1 MTFRLLLTLA
11 LFATCSAL
19 ASGNIPKAKAPLAI
33 EDSIIMPAASAAAK
47 NTAPAAQNE
56 TLLYASS
63 SSEETMCVMESSSS
77 VQQMTPAVSSSSA
90 TLATSSSSSSANFA
104 VSSSSTNSVQD
115 STNLV
120 ISSSSEASLSSSS
133 ITKSGKN
140 PYNLPDELMP
150 LWNSMSM
157 RQKAGQMIMVFLTS
171 SDFVIENELGGVLI
185 TGKHFREANSY
196 LQRMN
201 AIDSSLKIPLLVA
214 TDQEGGIVNRLAS
227 YSDRW
232 KHTPSAREMRY
243 MDTTK
248 IHAISKKIG
257 SALKNLKINMN
268 LAPVLDPSKDN
279 RDTNSFMEE
288 SRRSWGNDTAN
299 AYKVRA
305 FVNGMRD
312 NGIICV
318 SKHFPGYDSW
328 TNSDLQISVS
338 ASPKEKINKRVSFFK
353 TLSKDIPVTMMSSV
367 HFLRISS
374 RPAVFD
380 ANIVK
385 MARRGNPDM
394 VMLTDDIWGT
404 SLRAWAS
411 GKTQIPPRK
420 AYPDKDFK
428 RLVTAIIDAGND
440 ILMISYTSKAKD
452 MLDIM
457 MELSD
462 KSSKYK
468 RRIEESAARI
478 LKLKYKA
485 GILKF

>member
-1 MTFRLLLTLA
+1 MTFRLLLTLV

-33 EDSIIMPAASAAAK
+33 EDSIIMPATSASAK

-90 TLATSSSSSSANFA
+90 TLAKDSTNLATSSSSTT
-104 VSSSSTNSVQD
+104 VQSSSSV
-115 STNLV
+115 
-120 ISSSSEASLSSSS
+120 A
-133 ITKSGKN
+133 KSGKN

-171 SDFVIENELGGVLI
+171 PQFVIENELGGVLI
-185 TGKHFREANSY
+185 TGKHLRSFDNYKE
-196 LQRMN
+196 RMDE
-201 AIDSSLKIPLLVA
+201 IDRNLKIPLFTAL
-214 TDQEGGIVNRLAS
+214 DQEGGLVNRLVS
-227 YSDRW
+227 YSKQW
-232 KHTPSAREMRY
+232 EGLPSAREMRR
-243 MDTTK
+243 MDTTQ
-248 IHAISKKIG
+248 IYTLTKKIG
-257 SALKNLKINMN
+257 RTLKDIKINMN
-268 LAPVLDPSKDN
+268 LAPVLDPSKDH
-279 RDTNSFMEE
+279 RGTNSFMEE
-288 SRRSWGNDTAN
+288 SRRSWGNDTTN

-312 NGIICV
+312 NGVICV

-328 TNSDLQISVS
+328 TNSDLQIAIS
-338 ASPKEKINKRVSFFK
+338 ASPKEKINQNMSFFR

-385 MARRGNPDM
+385 MARRGFPDM
-394 VMLTDDIWGT
+394 VVLTDDLWGT

-420 AYPDKDFK
+420 NYPEKDFK
-428 RLVTAIIDAGND
+428 RLITAIIDAGND

-478 LKLKYKA
+478 LKLKYKM
-485 GILKF
+485 GLLKL

>member
-1 MTFRLLLTLA
+1 MTFRLLLTLV

-33 EDSIIMPAASAAAK
+33 EDSIIMPATSASAK
-47 NTAPAAQNE
+47 NTAPAAQSE

-90 TLATSSSSSSANFA
+90 TLATSSSSATSSSATLAKDSTNLA
-104 VSSSSTNSVQD
+104 TSSSSTTVH
-115 STNLV
+115 
-120 ISSSSEASLSSSS
+120 SSSSV
-133 ITKSGKN
+133 TKSGKN

-171 SDFVIENELGGVLI
+171 PQFIIENELGGVLI
-185 TGKHFREANSY
+185 TGKHLRSFDNYKE
-196 LQRMN
+196 RMDE
-201 AIDSSLKIPLLVA
+201 IDRNLKIPLFTAL
-214 TDQEGGIVNRLAS
+214 DQEGGLVNRLVS
-227 YSDRW
+227 YSKQW
-232 KHTPSAREMRY
+232 EGLPSAREMRR
-243 MDTTK
+243 MDTTQ
-248 IHAISKKIG
+248 IYTLTKKIG
-257 SALKNLKINMN
+257 RTLKDIKINMN
-268 LAPVLDPSKDN
+268 LAPVLDPSKDH
-279 RDTNSFMEE
+279 RGTNSFMEE
-288 SRRSWGNDTAN
+288 SRRSWGYDTTN

-312 NGIICV
+312 NGVICV

-328 TNSDLQISVS
+328 TNSDLQIAIS
-338 ASPKEKINKRVSFFK
+338 ASPKERINQNASFFR

-385 MARRGNPDM
+385 MARRGFPDM
-394 VMLTDDIWGT
+394 VVLTDDLWGT

-420 AYPDKDFK
+420 NYPEKDFK
-428 RLVTAIIDAGND
+428 RLITAIIDAGND

-485 GILKF
+485 GILKL

>member
-1 MTFRLLLTLA
+1 MTFRLLLTLV

-33 EDSIIMPAASAAAK
+33 EDSIIMPATSASAK
-47 NTAPAAQNE
+47 NTAPAAQSE

-90 TLATSSSSSSANFA
+90 TLATSSSSATSSSATLAKDSTNLA
-104 VSSSSTNSVQD
+104 TSSSSTTVH
-115 STNLV
+115 
-120 ISSSSEASLSSSS
+120 SSSSV
-133 ITKSGKN
+133 TKSGKN

-171 SDFVIENELGGVLI
+171 PQFIIENELGGVLI
-185 TGKHFREANSY
+185 TGKHLRSFDNYKE
-196 LQRMN
+196 RMDE
-201 AIDSSLKIPLLVA
+201 IDRNLKIPLFTAL
-214 TDQEGGIVNRLAS
+214 DQEGGLVNRLVS
-227 YSDRW
+227 YSKQW
-232 KHTPSAREMRY
+232 EGLPSAREMRR
-243 MDTTK
+243 MDTTQ
-248 IHAISKKIG
+248 IYTLTKKIG
-257 SALKNLKINMN
+257 RTLKDIKINMN
-268 LAPVLDPSKDN
+268 LAPVLDPSKDH
-279 RDTNSFMEE
+279 RGTNSFMEE
-288 SRRSWGNDTAN
+288 SRRSWGYDTTN

-312 NGIICV
+312 NGVICV

-328 TNSDLQISVS
+328 TNSDLQIAIS
-338 ASPKEKINKRVSFFK
+338 ASPKERINQNASFFR

-385 MARRGNPDM
+385 MARRGFPDM
-394 VMLTDDIWGT
+394 VVLTDDLWGT

-420 AYPDKDFK
+420 NYPEKDFK
-428 RLVTAIIDAGND
+428 RLITAIIDAGND

-478 LKLKYKA
+478 LKLKYKT
-485 GILKF
+485 

>member
-1 MTFRLLLTLA
+1 MTFRLLLTLV

-33 EDSIIMPAASAAAK
+33 EDSIIMPATSASAK
-47 NTAPAAQNE
+47 NTAPVAQNE

-90 TLATSSSSSSANFA
+90 TLATSSSSATSSSATLAKDPTNLA
-104 VSSSSTNSVQD
+104 TSSSSTTVQ
-115 STNLV
+115 
-120 ISSSSEASLSSSS
+120 SSSSVA
-133 ITKSGKN
+133 KSGKN

-171 SDFVIENELGGVLI
+171 PQFIIENELGGVLI
-185 TGKHFREANSY
+185 TGKHLRSFDNYKE
-196 LQRMN
+196 RMDE
-201 AIDSSLKIPLLVA
+201 IDRNLKIPLFTAL
-214 TDQEGGIVNRLAS
+214 DQEGGLVNRLIS
-227 YSDRW
+227 YSKQW
-232 KHTPSAREMRY
+232 EGLPSAREMRR
-243 MDTTK
+243 MDTTQ
-248 IHAISKKIG
+248 IYTLTKKIG
-257 SALKNLKINMN
+257 RTLKDIKINMN
-268 LAPVLDPSKDN
+268 LAPVLDPSKDH
-279 RDTNSFMEE
+279 RGTNSFMEE
-288 SRRSWGNDTAN
+288 SRRSWGYDTTN

-312 NGIICV
+312 NGVICV

-328 TNSDLQISVS
+328 TNSDLQIAIS
-338 ASPKEKINKRVSFFK
+338 ASPKERINQNASFFR

-385 MARRGNPDM
+385 MARRGFPDM
-394 VMLTDDIWGT
+394 VVLTDDLWGT

-420 AYPDKDFK
+420 NYPEKDFK
-428 RLVTAIIDAGND
+428 RLITAIIDAGND

-485 GILKF
+485 GILKL

>member
-1 MTFRLLLTLA
+1 MTFRLLLTLV

-33 EDSIIMPAASAAAK
+33 EDSIITPATSASAK
-47 NTAPAAQNE
+47 NTAPVAQNE

-90 TLATSSSSSSANFA
+90 TLATSSSSATSSSATLAKDSTNLA
-104 VSSSSTNSVQD
+104 TSSSSTTVQ
-115 STNLV
+115 
-120 ISSSSEASLSSSS
+120 SSSSVA
-133 ITKSGKN
+133 KSGKN

-171 SDFVIENELGGVLI
+171 PQFVIENELGGVLI
-185 TGKHFREANSY
+185 TGKHLRSFDNYKE
-196 LQRMN
+196 RMDE
-201 AIDSSLKIPLLVA
+201 IDRNLKIPLFTAL
-214 TDQEGGIVNRLAS
+214 DQEGGLVNRLVS
-227 YSDRW
+227 YSKQW
-232 KHTPSAREMRY
+232 EGLPSAREMRR
-243 MDTTK
+243 MDTTQ
-248 IHAISKKIG
+248 IYTLTKKIG
-257 SALKNLKINMN
+257 RTLKDIKINMN
-268 LAPVLDPSKDN
+268 LAPVLDPSKDH
-279 RDTNSFMEE
+279 RGTNSFMEE
-288 SRRSWGNDTAN
+288 SRRSWGYDTTN

-312 NGIICV
+312 NGVICV

-328 TNSDLQISVS
+328 TNSDLQIAIS
-338 ASPKEKINKRVSFFK
+338 ASPKERINQNASFFR

-385 MARRGNPDM
+385 MARRGFPDM
-394 VMLTDDIWGT
+394 VVLTDDLWGT

-420 AYPDKDFK
+420 NYPEKDFK
-428 RLVTAIIDAGND
+428 RLITAIIDAGND

-485 GILKF
+485 GILKL

>member
-1 MTFRLLLTLA
+1 MTFRLLLTLV

-33 EDSIIMPAASAAAK
+33 EDSIIMPATSASAK

-90 TLATSSSSSSANFA
+90 TLATSSSSATSSSATLAKDSTNLA
-104 VSSSSTNSVQD
+104 TSSSSTTVQ
-115 STNLV
+115 
-120 ISSSSEASLSSSS
+120 SSSSVA
-133 ITKSGKN
+133 KSGKN

-171 SDFVIENELGGVLI
+171 PQFVIENELGGVLI
-185 TGKHFREANSY
+185 TGKHLRSFDNYKE
-196 LQRMN
+196 RMDE
-201 AIDSSLKIPLLVA
+201 IDRNLKIPLFTAL
-214 TDQEGGIVNRLAS
+214 DQEGGLVNRLVS
-227 YSDRW
+227 YSKQW
-232 KHTPSAREMRY
+232 EGLPSAREMRR
-243 MDTTK
+243 MDTTQ
-248 IHAISKKIG
+248 IYTLTKKIG
-257 SALKNLKINMN
+257 RTLKDIKINMN
-268 LAPVLDPSKDN
+268 LAPVLDPSKDH
-279 RDTNSFMEE
+279 RGTNSFMEE
-288 SRRSWGNDTAN
+288 SRRSWGYDTTN

-312 NGIICV
+312 NGVICV

-328 TNSDLQISVS
+328 TNSDLQIAIS
-338 ASPKEKINKRVSFFK
+338 ASPKERINQNASFFR

-385 MARRGNPDM
+385 MARRGFPDM
-394 VMLTDDIWGT
+394 VVLTDDLWGT

-420 AYPDKDFK
+420 NYPEKDFK
-428 RLVTAIIDAGND
+428 RLITAIIDAGND

-485 GILKF
+485 GILKL

>member
-1 MTFRLLLTLA
+1 MTFRLLLTLV

-33 EDSIIMPAASAAAK
+33 EDSIIMPATSASAK

-63 SSEETMCVMESSSS
+63 SSEETMCVESSSS

-90 TLATSSSSSSANFA
+90 TLATSSSSATSSSATLAKDSTNLA
-104 VSSSSTNSVQD
+104 TSSSSTTVQ
-115 STNLV
+115 
-120 ISSSSEASLSSSS
+120 SSSSVA
-133 ITKSGKN
+133 KSGKN

-171 SDFVIENELGGVLI
+171 PQFVIENELGGVLI
-185 TGKHFREANSY
+185 TGKHLRSFDNYKE
-196 LQRMN
+196 RMDE
-201 AIDSSLKIPLLVA
+201 IDRNLKIPLFTAL
-214 TDQEGGIVNRLAS
+214 DQEGGLVNRLVS
-227 YSDRW
+227 YSKQW
-232 KHTPSAREMRY
+232 EGLPSAREMRR
-243 MDTTK
+243 MDTTQ
-248 IHAISKKIG
+248 IYTLTKKIG
-257 SALKNLKINMN
+257 RTLKDIKINMN
-268 LAPVLDPSKDN
+268 LAPVLDPSKDH
-279 RDTNSFMEE
+279 RGTNSFMEE
-288 SRRSWGNDTAN
+288 SRRSWGNDTTN

-312 NGIICV
+312 NGVICV

-328 TNSDLQISVS
+328 TNSDLQIAIS
-338 ASPKEKINKRVSFFK
+338 ASPKERINQNASFFR

-367 HFLRISS
+367 HFLRISG

-385 MARRGNPDM
+385 MARRGFPDM
-394 VMLTDDIWGT
+394 VVLTDDLWGT

-411 GKTQIPPRK
+411 GKTQIHPRK
-420 AYPDKDFK
+420 NYPEKDFK
-428 RLVTAIIDAGND
+428 RLITAIIDAGND

-485 GILKF
+485 GILKL

>member
-1 MTFRLLLTLA
+1 MTFRLLLTLV

-33 EDSIIMPAASAAAK
+33 EDSIIMPATSASAK

-90 TLATSSSSSSANFA
+90 TLATSSSSATSSSANLA
-104 VSSSSTNSVQD
+104 KDSTNLATSSSSTTVQ
-115 STNLV
+115 
-120 ISSSSEASLSSSS
+120 SSSSVA
-133 ITKSGKN
+133 KSGKN

-171 SDFVIENELGGVLI
+171 PQFVIENELGGVLI
-185 TGKHFREANSY
+185 TGKHLRSFDNYKE
-196 LQRMN
+196 RMDE
-201 AIDSSLKIPLLVA
+201 IDRNLKIPLFTAL
-214 TDQEGGIVNRLAS
+214 DQEGGLVNRLVS
-227 YSDRW
+227 YSKQW
-232 KHTPSAREMRY
+232 EGLPSAREMRR
-243 MDTTK
+243 MDTTQ
-248 IHAISKKIG
+248 IYTLTKKIG
-257 SALKNLKINMN
+257 RTLKDIKINMN
-268 LAPVLDPSKDN
+268 LAPVLDPSKDH
-279 RDTNSFMEE
+279 RGTNSFMEE
-288 SRRSWGNDTAN
+288 SRRSWGNDTTN
-299 AYKVRA
+299 AYKIRA
-305 FVNGMRD
+305 FVHGMRD
-312 NGIICV
+312 NGVICV
-318 SKHFPGYDSW
+318 SKHFPGYDAW
-328 TNSDLQISVS
+328 TNSDLQIAIS
-338 ASPKEKINKRVSFFK
+338 ASPKEKIEQNISFFR

-385 MARRGNPDM
+385 MARKNFPDM
-394 VMLTDDIWGT
+394 VMLTDDLWGT

-420 AYPDKDFK
+420 TYPDKDFK

-452 MLDIM
+452 MLNIM

-468 RRIEESAARI
+468 KRIEESAARI
-478 LKLKYKA
+478 LKLKYKM
-485 GILKF
+485 GLLKL

>member
-1 MTFRLLLTLA
+1 MTFRLLLTLV

-90 TLATSSSSSSANFA
+90 TLATSSSSATSSSATLA
-104 VSSSSTNSVQD
+104 KD

-120 ISSSSEASLSSSS
+120 TSSSSTTVQSSSS
-133 ITKSGKN
+133 VAKSGKN

-171 SDFVIENELGGVLI
+171 PQFIIENELGGVLI
-185 TGKHFREANSY
+185 TGKHLRSFDNYKE
-196 LQRMN
+196 RMDE
-201 AIDSSLKIPLLVA
+201 IDRNLKIPLFTAL
-214 TDQEGGIVNRLAS
+214 DQEGGLVNRLVS
-227 YSDRW
+227 YSKQW
-232 KHTPSAREMRY
+232 EGLPSAREMRR
-243 MDTTK
+243 MDTTQ
-248 IHAISKKIG
+248 IYTLTKKIG
-257 SALKNLKINMN
+257 RTLKDIKINMN
-268 LAPVLDPSKDN
+268 LAPVLDPSKDH
-279 RDTNSFMEE
+279 RGTNSFMEE
-288 SRRSWGNDTAN
+288 SRRSWGYDTTN

-312 NGIICV
+312 NGVICV

-328 TNSDLQISVS
+328 TNSDLQIAIS
-338 ASPKEKINKRVSFFK
+338 ASPKERINQNASFFR

-385 MARRGNPDM
+385 MARRGFPDM
-394 VMLTDDIWGT
+394 VVLTDDLWGT

-420 AYPDKDFK
+420 NYPEKDFK
-428 RLVTAIIDAGND
+428 RLITAIIDAGND

-485 GILKF
+485 GILKL

>member
-1 MTFRLLLTLA
+1 MTFRLLLTLV

-33 EDSIIMPAASAAAK
+33 EDSIIMPATSASAK
-47 NTAPAAQNE
+47 NTAPVAQNE

-90 TLATSSSSSSANFA
+90 TLATSNSSATSSSATLAKDSTNLA
-104 VSSSSTNSVQD
+104 TSSSSTTVQ
-115 STNLV
+115 
-120 ISSSSEASLSSSS
+120 SSSSFA
-133 ITKSGKN
+133 KSGKN

-171 SDFVIENELGGVLI
+171 PQFIIENELGGVLI
-185 TGKHFREANSY
+185 TGKHLRSFDNYKE
-196 LQRMN
+196 RMDE
-201 AIDSSLKIPLLVA
+201 IDRNLKIPLFTAL
-214 TDQEGGIVNRLAS
+214 DQEGGLVNRLVS
-227 YSDRW
+227 YSKQW
-232 KHTPSAREMRY
+232 EGLPSAREMRR
-243 MDTTK
+243 MDTTQ
-248 IHAISKKIG
+248 IYTLTKKIG
-257 SALKNLKINMN
+257 RTLKDIKINMN
-268 LAPVLDPSKDN
+268 LAPVLDPSKDH
-279 RDTNSFMEE
+279 RGTNSFMEE
-288 SRRSWGNDTAN
+288 SRRSWGYDTTN

-312 NGIICV
+312 NGVICV

-328 TNSDLQISVS
+328 TNSDLQIAIS
-338 ASPKEKINKRVSFFK
+338 ASPKERINQNASFFR

-385 MARRGNPDM
+385 MARRGFPDM
-394 VMLTDDIWGT
+394 VVLTDDLWGT

-420 AYPDKDFK
+420 NYPEKDFK
-428 RLVTAIIDAGND
+428 RLITAIIDAGND

-485 GILKF
+485 GILKL

>member
-1 MTFRLLLTLA
+1 MTFRLLLTLV

-33 EDSIIMPAASAAAK
+33 EDSIIMPATSASAK

-63 SSEETMCVMESSSS
+63 SSEETMCVMISSSS

-90 TLATSSSSSSANFA
+90 TLAKDSTNLAASSSSATSQ
-104 VSSSSTNSVQD
+104 SSSSV
-115 STNLV
+115 
-120 ISSSSEASLSSSS
+120 A
-133 ITKSGKN
+133 KSGKN

-171 SDFVIENELGGVLI
+171 PQFVIENELGGVLI
-185 TGKHFREANSY
+185 TGKHLRSFDNYKE
-196 LQRMN
+196 RMDE
-201 AIDSSLKIPLLVA
+201 IDRNLKIPLFTAL
-214 TDQEGGIVNRLAS
+214 DQEGGLVNRLVS
-227 YSDRW
+227 YSKQW
-232 KHTPSAREMRY
+232 EGLPSAREMRR
-243 MDTTK
+243 MDTTQ
-248 IHAISKKIG
+248 IYTLTKKIG
-257 SALKNLKINMN
+257 RTLKDIRINMN
-268 LAPVLDPSKDN
+268 LAPVLDPSKDH
-279 RDTNSFMEE
+279 RGTNSFMEE
-288 SRRSWGNDTAN
+288 SHRSWGNDTTN

-312 NGIICV
+312 NGVICV

-328 TNSDLQISVS
+328 TNSDLQIAIS
-338 ASPKEKINKRVSFFK
+338 ASPKEKINQNVSFFRA
-353 TLSKDIPVTMMSSV
+353 LSKDIPVTMMSSV

-385 MARRGNPDM
+385 MARRGFPDM
-394 VMLTDDIWGT
+394 VVLTDDLWGT

-420 AYPDKDFK
+420 NYPEKDFK

-478 LKLKYKA
+478 LKLKYKM
-485 GILKF
+485 GLLKL

>member
-1 MTFRLLLTLA
+1 MTFRLLLTLV

-33 EDSIIMPAASAAAK
+33 EDSIITPATSASAK

-90 TLATSSSSSSANFA
+90 TLATSSSSATSSSATLAKDSTNLA
-104 VSSSSTNSVQD
+104 TSSSSTTVQ
-115 STNLV
+115 
-120 ISSSSEASLSSSS
+120 SSSSVA
-133 ITKSGKN
+133 KSGKN

-171 SDFVIENELGGVLI
+171 PQFVIENELGGVLI
-185 TGKHFREANSY
+185 TGKHLRSFDNYKE
-196 LQRMN
+196 RMDE
-201 AIDSSLKIPLLVA
+201 IDRNLKIPLFTAL
-214 TDQEGGIVNRLAS
+214 DQEGGLVNRLVS
-227 YSDRW
+227 YSKQW
-232 KHTPSAREMRY
+232 EGLPSAREMRR
-243 MDTTK
+243 MDTTQ
-248 IHAISKKIG
+248 IYTLTKKIG
-257 SALKNLKINMN
+257 RTLKDIKINMN
-268 LAPVLDPSKDN
+268 LAPVLDPSKDH
-279 RDTNSFMEE
+279 RGTNSFMEE
-288 SRRSWGNDTAN
+288 SRRSWGYDTTN

-312 NGIICV
+312 NGVICV

-328 TNSDLQISVS
+328 TNSDLQIAIS
-338 ASPKEKINKRVSFFK
+338 ASPKERINQNASFFR

-385 MARRGNPDM
+385 MARRGFPDM
-394 VMLTDDIWGT
+394 VVLTDDLWGT

-420 AYPDKDFK
+420 NYPEKDFK
-428 RLVTAIIDAGND
+428 RLITAIIDAGND

-468 RRIEESAARI
+468 HRIEESAARI

-485 GILKF
+485 GILKL

>member
-1 MTFRLLLTLA
+1 MTFRLLLTLV

-33 EDSIIMPAASAAAK
+33 EDSIIMPATSASAK
-47 NTAPAAQNE
+47 NTAPVAQNE

-90 TLATSSSSSSANFA
+90 TLATSSSSATSSSATLAKDSTNLA
-104 VSSSSTNSVQD
+104 TSSSSTTVQ
-115 STNLV
+115 
-120 ISSSSEASLSSSS
+120 SSSSVA
-133 ITKSGKN
+133 KSGKN

-171 SDFVIENELGGVLI
+171 PQFVIENELGGVLI
-185 TGKHFREANSY
+185 TGKHLRSFDNYKE
-196 LQRMN
+196 RMDE
-201 AIDSSLKIPLLVA
+201 IDRNLKIPLFTAL
-214 TDQEGGIVNRLAS
+214 DQEGGLVNRLVS
-227 YSDRW
+227 YSKQW
-232 KHTPSAREMRY
+232 EGLPSAREMRR
-243 MDTTK
+243 MDTTQ
-248 IHAISKKIG
+248 IYTLTKKIG
-257 SALKNLKINMN
+257 RTLKDIKINMN
-268 LAPVLDPSKDN
+268 LAPVLDPSKDH
-279 RDTNSFMEE
+279 RGTNSFMEE
-288 SRRSWGNDTAN
+288 SRRSWGYDTTN

-305 FVNGMRD
+305 FVNGMRA
-312 NGIICV
+312 NGVICV

-328 TNSDLQISVS
+328 TNSDLQIAIS
-338 ASPKEKINKRVSFFK
+338 ASPKERINQNASFFR

-385 MARRGNPDM
+385 MARRGFPDM
-394 VMLTDDIWGT
+394 VVLTDDLWGT

-420 AYPDKDFK
+420 NYPEKDFK
-428 RLVTAIIDAGND
+428 RLITAIIDAGND

-485 GILKF
+485 GILKL

>member
-33 EDSIIMPAASAAAK
+33 EDSIIMPATSASAK
-47 NTAPAAQNE
+47 NTATVAQNE

-90 TLATSSSSSSANFA
+90 TLAKDSTNLATSSSSTT
-104 VSSSSTNSVQD
+104 VQSSSSV
-115 STNLV
+115 
-120 ISSSSEASLSSSS
+120 A
-133 ITKSGKN
+133 KSGKN

-171 SDFVIENELGGVLI
+171 PQFVIENELGGVLI
-185 TGKHFREANSY
+185 TGKHLRSFDNYKE
-196 LQRMN
+196 RMDE
-201 AIDSSLKIPLLVA
+201 IDRNLKIPLFTAL
-214 TDQEGGIVNRLAS
+214 DQEGGLVNRLVS
-227 YSDRW
+227 YSKQW
-232 KHTPSAREMRY
+232 EGLPSAREMRR
-243 MDTTK
+243 MDTTQ
-248 IHAISKKIG
+248 IYTLTKKIG
-257 SALKNLKINMN
+257 RTLKDIKINMN
-268 LAPVLDPSKDN
+268 LAPVLDPSKDH
-279 RDTNSFMEE
+279 RGTNSFMEE
-288 SRRSWGNDTAN
+288 SRRSWGYDTTN

-312 NGIICV
+312 NGVICV

-328 TNSDLQISVS
+328 TNSDLQIAIS
-338 ASPKEKINKRVSFFK
+338 ASPKERINQNASFFR

-385 MARRGNPDM
+385 MARRGFPDM
-394 VMLTDDIWGT
+394 VVLTDDLWGT

-420 AYPDKDFK
+420 NYPEKDFK
-428 RLVTAIIDAGND
+428 RLITAIIDAGND

-485 GILKF
+485 GILKL